1 MATERHI
8 SWNEEIQGIEIK
20 TLFFFFLK
28 LIVVNMLGI
37 FIVVVAFSYIVGG
50 MFGR

>member
-1 MATERHI
+1 MATQRHI

-20 TLFFFFLK
+20 TLFVFSLK

-37 FIVVVAFSYIVGG
+37 FIVVLAFSYIYSA

>member
-1 MATERHI
+1 MATQRHI

-20 TLFFFFLK
+20 TLFFFSLK

-37 FIVVVAFSYIVGG
+37 IIVLVFFGVVVGS

>member
-20 TLFFFFLK
+20 TLFFFSFK
-28 LIVVNMLGI
+28 LLLVYGLWIVILLVIVALG
-37 FIVVVAFSYIVGG
+37 VGS

>member
-20 TLFFFFLK
+20 TLFFFSFK
-28 LIVVNMLGI
+28 LIIVNILWIIILAVIIGS
-37 FIVVVAFSYIVGG
+37 FVGT
-50 MFGR
+50 MFG

>member
-20 TLFFFFLK
+20 TFFCSSLK
-28 LIVVNMLGI
+28 LIVVNILGI
-37 FIVVVAFSYIVGG
+37 FIVVAAFGLIVGG
-50 MFGR
+50 MF

>member
-20 TLFFFFLK
+20 TLFFFSLK

-37 FIVVVAFSYIVGG
+37 FILLAAFGLIAGS
-50 MFGR
+50 ML